1 MGLYCLNGIGRLF
14 PIILSELEEKIM
26 KKSISIFT
34 VTLFTIGV
42 IAIFIAG
49 FSGTA
54 NALASSSIWTNSK
67 LAKEDGMREARGAL
81 TNGKFTD
88 IALANGTV
96 VGNRGAYT
104 ALIRIV
110 PEKQLVFIVVMGPD
124 SQDCSKLANYL
135 KANGIW

>member
-1 MGLYCLNGIGRLF
+1 
-14 PIILSELEEKIM
+14 M
-26 KKSISIFT
+26 KKFISTFT

-54 NALASSSIWTNSK
+54 SALASSSIWTNSK
-67 LAKEDGMREARGAL
+67 LSKEDGMREARGAL

-88 IALANGTV
+88 IGLADGTV
-96 VGNRGAYT
+96 VGNKGAYT
-104 ALIRIV
+104 ALIRII
-110 PEKQLVFIVVMGPD
+110 PDKQLVFIVVMGPD
-124 SQDCSKLANYL
+124 SKDCSKLVTYL